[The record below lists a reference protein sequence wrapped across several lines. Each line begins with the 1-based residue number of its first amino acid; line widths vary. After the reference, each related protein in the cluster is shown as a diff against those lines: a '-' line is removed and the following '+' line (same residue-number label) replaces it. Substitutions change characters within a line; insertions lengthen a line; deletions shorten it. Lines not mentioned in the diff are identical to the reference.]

1 YGDRLII
8 IDARELARGI
18 YHQSIQNPNAA
29 EFYKQFFPTF
39 SQNMDNYEYFG
50 KLPNICSE
58 HVKEETFLNA
68 IARH

>member
-1 YGDRLII
+1 TIYLVSNQEEQPSFRSKFNTTKLSKDYGDRLII

-39 SQNMDNYEYFG
+39 SQNM
-50 KLPNICSE
+50 
-58 HVKEETFLNA
+58 
-68 IARH
+68 